1 MISIIICSKDS
12 TFLRAVSD
20 NVAATI
26 GLPHEIIAID
36 NSQGQ
41 MGICAAYNAG
51 AGRSKFD
58 LLCFM
63 HEDIQVH
70 TSGWGMVVADIL
82 ADRSIGLLGVTG
94 SHYLVDA
101 PAPWWGGGLNLCKRN
116 VLERHADNNRERVLQ
131 NPDQESLSD
140 VVAVDGLWLCTRKE
154 VWREN
159 RFDEQNFPF
168 FHFYDLDFSAQVVQK
183 YRVCVTFDILIEH
196 FSRGQFNEDWV
207 RSALAFVRKWQ
218 DKLPM
223 RNVSVSKAQ
232 QRQIKMRALQAF
244 VSRLLS
250 VGYSRGA
257 MLKYVLQ
264 SLLHSPFDRD
274 NLWLLKQIVLR
285 IAGGNQLEA
294 KKQ

>member
-12 TFLRAVSD
+12 IFLKAVSD

-26 GLPHEIIAID
+26 GLPHEIISID
-36 NSQGQ
+36 NSQGL

-51 AGRSKFD
+51 AGRSKYD

-63 HEDIQVH
+63 HEDIRFH

-116 VLERHADNNRERVLQ
+116 VLERHADNSRERVWQ
-131 NPDQESLSD
+131 NPDQDRLAD

-154 VWREN
+154 VWQEN
-159 RFDEQNFPF
+159 RFDEQTFPF

-207 RSALAFVRKWQ
+207 RSALAFACKWQ
-218 DKLPM
+218 EKLPIC
-223 RNVSVSKAQ
+223 NVPVDPS
-232 QRQIKMRALQAF
+232 QRRHIKLRALQAF

-250 VGYSRGA
+250 MGYDRA
-257 MLKYVLQ
+257 TTLKYLLL
-264 SLLHSPFDRD
+264 SLTHSPFNRD
-274 NLWLLKQIVLR
+274 NLWLLKQMVVR
-285 IAGGNQLEA
+285 RARGN
-294 KKQ
+294 